1 MKKLTTKEAAKFAG
15 IGLSTLTRKV
25 SEKKFPQPYK
35 EGKNN
40 YYDKDEVAKWKKGNW
55 VYQVLPNSI
64 EQPFD
69 AMFEDF
75 NLYDALDDD
84 KNWLERRP
92 RLKAFWDKYY
102 ISYVLIALAALIMF
116 KLGA

>member
-15 IGLSTLTRKV
+15 IGVSTLTRKV
-25 SEKKFPQPYK
+25 SEKNFPQPYK

-55 VYQVLPNSI
+55 VYQVIPDNI
-64 EQPFD
+64 EQPID

-75 NLYDALDDD
+75 NLYTEE
-84 KNWLERRP
+84 KTSWIKE
-92 RLKAFWDKYY
+92 FWRKYY
-102 ISYVLIALAALIMF
+102 QYILMAIGVILVGLF
-116 KLGA
+116 T